1 VKSLLSTY
9 TVFNVKYIRRLS
21 SFISAFFLLFFVGGC
36 AGVPRTPHKAGM
48 ADISPAETVSATVA
62 VPETAPSPALEPVP
76 ESTVASFEMQ
86 VSPSSVINLTFA
98 GDIMAH
104 TVNYS
109 MKEYG
114 RIYDDVRPLL
124 SADDLTFGN
133 LETPVVD
140 SLPLSTY
147 PRFNVHTP
155 YLAAAVEGGFD
166 VFSLA
171 NNHSNDQGTKGIAG
185 TRTAAASF
193 SPRVFASGLK
203 KTAVDLPAPVLIEK
217 NGWKILFL
225 SVTEILNA
233 YDVAGKLV
241 YYVAPT
247 ETSRAAFLADLERMR
262 IDHPCDVF
270 VLGLHLAESEYG
282 RTVGDA
288 KKAWFV
294 RLAAAGVDIVWAH
307 HPHIMQGWETVTVP
321 PAKPTAGPGDTRPR
335 QALFMYSMGNFIS
348 GQREKP
354 ATDNPGG
361 YREYTGDAVLLQV
374 RLSRTGG
381 ALYDAME
388 VSAVPVTNYT
398 DPEHG
403 VVVRHFTPAFIE
415 TLPPVLQPYFRKR
428 SELMQAYLPLLP
440 TMPVRD
446 ILAP

>member
-1 VKSLLSTY
+1 MTPVLAAL
-9 TVFNVKYIRRLS
+9 IL
-21 SFISAFFLLFFVGGC
+21 GGC
-36 AGVPRTPHKAGM
+36 TGLPRTLPPPAEAAATDKTTAPP
-48 ADISPAETVSATVA
+48 APVASPAQ
-62 VPETAPSPALEPVP
+62 SPAVTAESLPSVP
-76 ESTVASFEMQ
+76 APLAPPTL
-86 VSPSSVINLTFA
+86 SVLDLTFA

-114 RIYDDVRPLL
+114 RIYDDVRALL
-124 SADDLTFGN
+124 SDDDLTFGN
-133 LETPVVD
+133 LETPVAD
-140 SLPLSTY
+140 ALPLSTY

-185 TRTAAASF
+185 TRTAVASF

-203 KTAVDLPAPVLIEK
+203 NTSADTLSPVLIEK

-233 YDVAGKLV
+233 HDAAGKLV

-262 IDHPCDVF
+262 LDHPCDVF

-282 RTVGDA
+282 RTAGDA
-288 KKAWFV
+288 KKAWFR

-307 HPHIMQGWETVTVP
+307 HPHVMQGWETVTVP
-321 PAKPTAGPGDTRPR
+321 ATAAVANAFAHTGNVRPR

-374 RLSRTGG
+374 RLSRTGDS
-381 ALYDAME
+381 LYDAID
-388 VSAVPVTNYT
+388 VAAVPVTNYT

-415 TLPPVLQPYFRKR
+415 SLPPVLQPYFRKR
-428 SELMQAYLPLLP
+428 SELMQGYLPLLP